1 MAFIKVQNLKRDG
14 KGTVVGGTASIIDVE
29 YVAGGRQHSRQKP
42 REPLGKV
49 IWIAE
54 NRRNGIFLSRT
65 RGLVAYD
72 ADADEFSTVE
82 KDDARLPS
90 GLYRKPMVHTVFGDA
105 YLFFSFL
112 KKHGYADLLRS
123 VFPKNEDYERLLMHV
138 FHGTMRTGSRVHC
151 DAFITK
157 SFASYLA
164 DDIAFSTLYPDTH
177 FFDVMGDDDLKIAFF
192 QALVKMKREKDPSF
206 GRSCYVDST
215 PLPNDINDNVFN
227 AFCSHGTGSSEWQ
240 TRLVLVLDSKS
251 GLPVWFQIIRGN
263 ILDVNTIK
271 GVIDDVRISL
281 DVCIDEM
288 VLDAGYAS
296 KDLITAFHD
305 GSKKLL
311 VRMPLKKGWPH
322 NELYHRHKDKF
333 GRGKYAFVRKGHEY
347 FGIHDEC
354 TIFDKKMHVY
364 VYVDKHNALT
374 AGRQFMTEHENEF
387 NSMKDYEKDW
397 IMVKG
402 GFFILVSNKEMT
414 AQEALGSYFDR
425 AEIEEV
431 FKKAKTCLELLPLS
445 KWTVDRILGKLLF
458 DCMNLIFNLE
468 MTQVCKL
475 SSYSS
480 VEIAGYTESL
490 MCKVDTD
497 GDTVLVDTPSRQT
510 REALKAYGLKAPAN
524 LSLKDFKA
532 SLGLPSASGM

>member
-1 MAFIKVQNLKRDG
+1 MAFIKVQNLKRDD
-14 KGTVVGGTASIIDVE
+14 KGTVIGGTASIIDVE

-54 NRRNGIFLSRT
+54 SRRNGIFLSRT

-72 ADADEFSTVE
+72 ADEDGFSTVE
-82 KDDARLPS
+82 KGDARVPA
-90 GLYRKPMVHTVFGDA
+90 GLYHKPMVHTVFGDA

-112 KKHGYADLLRS
+112 EKHGYADLLRN
-123 VFPKNEDYERLLMHV
+123 VFPKNEDYERLLMHI
-138 FHGTMRTGSRVHC
+138 FHGAMRTGSKVHC

-157 SFASYLA
+157 SFASCLA
-164 DDIAFSTLYPDTH
+164 DDITFSTLYPDTR
-177 FFDVMGDDDLKIAFF
+177 FFDLMGDDNIKLAFF
-192 QALVKMKREKDPSF
+192 KALVEMKRRKDSSF

-215 PLPNDINDNVFN
+215 PLPNDITDNVFN

-240 TRLVLVLDSKS
+240 TRLVLVLDSRS
-251 GLPVWFQIIRGN
+251 GLPVWFQIVKGN

-305 GSKKLL
+305 GRKKLL

-322 NELYHRHKDKF
+322 NGLYHKHKDKF

-364 VYVDKHNALT
+364 LYVDKHNALT

-414 AQEALGSYFDR
+414 AQEALGNYFDR

-431 FKKAKTCLELLPLS
+431 FKKAKTYLELLPIS
-445 KWTVDRILGKLLF
+445 KWTVDRIYGKLLF
-458 DCMNLIFNLE
+458 DCMNLIFHLE

-475 SSYSS
+475 SSLSS
-480 VEIAGYTESL
+480 IEIAGYTESL

-497 GDTVLVDTPSRQT
+497 GDTVLVDTPSKQT
-510 REALKAYGLKAPAN
+510 REALRAYGLKAPAN
-524 LSLKDFKA
+524 LSLKDFKE
-532 SLGLPSASGM
+532 SLGLPSASGV

>member
-1 MAFIKVQNLKRDG
+1 MAFIKVQNLKRDD
-14 KGTVVGGTASIIDVE
+14 KGIIIGGTASIIDVE

-65 RGLVAYD
+65 RGLVFYD
-72 ADADEFSTVE
+72 ADSDEFSTVE
-82 KDDARLPS
+82 KDDERLPE
-90 GLYRKPMVHTVFGDA
+90 GLYHA

-112 KKHGYADLLRS
+112 KKHGYSDILRG
-123 VFPKNEDYERLLMHV
+123 VFPKDEDYERLLMHV
-138 FHGTMRTGSRVHC
+138 FYGTMRTGSRVHC

-157 SFASYLA
+157 SFASFLA
-164 DDIAFSTLYPDTH
+164 DDIVFPTLYPDTR
-177 FFDVMGDDDLKIAFF
+177 FFDLMGDDEIKLAFF
-192 QALVKMKREKDPSF
+192 RSLVEMKRKKDPSF
-206 GRSCYVDST
+206 GKSCYVDST
-215 PLPNDINDNVFN
+215 PLPNDIADNVFN

-240 TRLVLVLDSKS
+240 TRLVLVLDSRS
-251 GLPVWFQIIRGN
+251 GLPVWFQMVRGN

-296 KDLITAFHD
+296 KDLIAAFHD
-305 GSKKLL
+305 GRKKLL
-311 VRMPLKKGWPH
+311 VRMPLKNGWPH
-322 NELYHRHKDKF
+322 NELYHKHKDKF

-354 TIFDKKMHVY
+354 TIFGEKMHAY

-374 AGRQFMTEHENEF
+374 AGRQFMTEHENVF
-387 NSMKDYEKDW
+387 NAMKDYEKDW

-402 GFFILVSNKEMT
+402 GFFILVSNKEMG
-414 AQEALGSYFDR
+414 AQEALNSYFDR
-425 AEIEEV
+425 SEIEGV
-431 FKKAKTCLELLPLS
+431 FKKAKTYLELLPLS
-445 KWTVDRILGKLLF
+445 KWTVDRIYGKLLF
-458 DCMNLIFNLE
+458 DCMNLVFHLE
-468 MTQVCKL
+468 MTNECKL
-475 SSYSS
+475 SALSS

-497 GDTVLVDTPSRQT
+497 GDTVLVDTPSKQT
-510 REALKAYGLKAPAN
+510 REALNAYGLKAPAN
-524 LSLKDFKA
+524 LSLRDFKQ
-532 SLGLPSASGM
+532 SLGLPSTSGM